1 MAEAKTKE
9 NDASV
14 EDFLNSLENEKQR
27 EQSFELLDLF
37 KKISGSEAR
46 MWGDSIIGFGHYTY
60 KYASGREGDW
70 MRGGFSPRKGKFSI
84 YIMTGFDN
92 YGEILKGLGKFKTGK
107 SCLYINKLEDIHRD
121 KLEELVKGSFL
132 GMAEKYPE

>member
-14 EDFLNSLENEKQR
+14 EEFIQKLENEKQR
-27 EQSFELLDLF
+27 EQSFELLELF
-37 KKISGSEAR
+37 KRISGAEPR

-70 MRGGFSPRKGKFSI
+70 MRGGFSPRKGKFSL
-84 YIMTGFDN
+84 YIMNGFNN
-92 YGEILKGLGKFKTGK
+92 YGDILKDLGKFKTGK
-107 SCLYINKLEDIHRD
+107 SCLYVNKLEDIDRD
-121 KLEELVKGSFL
+121 KLEELVKGSFQF
-132 GMAEKYPE
+132 MDEKYPQ